1 MYIVVSVWCE
11 PFLSKTVNF
20 SGFTHSHTIHGSFS
34 VHKTYEN
41 PIKLPLFELGS
52 VVPVKCVRMPIPV
65 DDRAVLQH
73 GQVRTVDT
81 YRHTHQRY
89 KQSQQHLDPGSIR
102 VFLTLLQSSP
112 PQKTNKQ
119 NKIKQQQQHYQ
130 YPLPSYRK
138 EKKKKSLSIS
148 LL

>member
-1 MYIVVSVWCE
+1 
-11 PFLSKTVNF
+11 
-20 SGFTHSHTIHGSFS
+20 
-34 VHKTYEN
+34 
-41 PIKLPLFELGS
+41 
-52 VVPVKCVRMPIPV
+52 MPIPV

-119 NKIKQQQQHYQ
+119 NKIKQQQQQQHYQ